1 MAPARDSDGSVAGYT
16 WTQSGGTPT
25 VTLSSSTVAQPTFAA
40 PSVAAATTL
49 TFSLVVR
56 DNRGAN
62 STASTVSVT

>member
-1 MAPARDSDGSVAGYT
+1 M
-16 WTQSGGTPT
+16 
-25 VTLSSSTVAQPTFAA
+25 AQPTFTA

-62 STASTVSVT
+62 STASTVSITVNPPTAGSGESVA